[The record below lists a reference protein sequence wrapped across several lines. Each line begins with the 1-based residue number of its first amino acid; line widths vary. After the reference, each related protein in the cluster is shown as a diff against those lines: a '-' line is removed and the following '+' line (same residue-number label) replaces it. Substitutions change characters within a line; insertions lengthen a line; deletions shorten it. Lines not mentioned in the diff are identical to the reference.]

1 MSARMARPS
10 IPAPSL
16 ARAPSTPAP
25 AGINTVDAAEE
36 VEAEALA
43 QALALSAPRRRVRQG
58 QVVAR
63 WSARPCTH
71 CGAEPRA
78 STSSWGKACIAER
91 MRQLRAARR
100 LSQSPTS
107 TRAPAIEASG
117 QRDALPQ
124 VEERL

>member
-1 MSARMARPS
+1 MSARLTRPS
-10 IPAPSL
+10 IPVTKTGR
-16 ARAPSTPAP
+16 ARNTPASG
-25 AGINTVDAAEE
+25 GINRVDTTAEKL
-36 VEAEALA
+36 EALA
-43 QALALSAPRRRVRQG
+43 QALALSMGRRRARQG

-78 STSSWGKACIAER
+78 STSSWGRACIAEK

-100 LSQSPTS
+100 LSQPPTS
-107 TRAPAIEASG
+107 TRSPAIKASG

>member
-1 MSARMARPS
+1 VNVRMNRPS
-10 IPAPSL
+10 IPATKPG
-16 ARAPSTPAP
+16 RVPNIPASG
-25 AGINTVDAAEE
+25 GINTVDAAAEKL
-36 VEAEALA
+36 EAVA
-43 QALALSAPRRRVRQG
+43 QALALSTRQRRARRG

-78 STSSWGKACIAER
+78 STSSWGRACIAER

-107 TRAPAIEASG
+107 TGAAAIEASG

>member
-1 MSARMARPS
+1 M
-10 IPAPSL
+10 
-16 ARAPSTPAP
+16 
-25 AGINTVDAAEE
+25 VDTAAEKL
-36 VEAEALA
+36 EALA
-43 QALALSAPRRRVRQG
+43 QALALSTRRGCARQG

-78 STSSWGKACIAER
+78 STSSWGRACIAEK

-100 LSQSPTS
+100 LSQ
-107 TRAPAIEASG
+107 APMNIRTAG
-117 QRDALPQ
+117 HRDALQQ

>member
-1 MSARMARPS
+1 VSTRMTRPS
-10 IPAPSL
+10 IPATK
-16 ARAPSTPAP
+16 AGRAPNIPASR
-25 AGINTVDAAEE
+25 GINTVDKAAEKS
-36 VEAEALA
+36 EALA
-43 QALALSAPRRRVRQG
+43 QALALSARRGRARQG
-58 QVVAR
+58 RVVAR

-78 STSSWGKACIAER
+78 STSSWGRACIAER

-107 TRAPAIEASG
+107 TGAAAIEASG